1 MSGRERSGL
10 TASGNSRDSY
20 MPEIQSKYDFLR
32 PGELVSVGVDL
43 PDRSFAEDQATVVAS
58 DRDEILLNLCGK
70 GFPAHMQV
78 NGGARVV
85 ITRAEGR
92 SFYHCTAQL
101 KEDLTSSSL
110 KVELPERV
118 TVTERR
124 EYSRSDVIMQIH
136 YAYPSSQE
144 MGLVI
149 DEWEELRNCSGDCP
163 NGFLPIGSID
173 SRVNLSGSGL
183 RFKIK
188 ECLSYGTLLHLNIEI
203 PGDAAGHIHAVGS
216 IIRTKELLPEMNR
229 LEYYST
235 AMSLKM
241 IESGDRQKLLHH
253 IMNEQRKAV

>member
-1 MSGRERSGL
+1 M
-10 TASGNSRDSY
+10 
-20 MPEIQSKYDFLR
+20 
-32 PGELVSVGVDL
+32 VSVGVDL
-43 PDRSFAEDQATVVAS
+43 PDRSFAEDQATVIAS
-58 DRDEILLNLCGK
+58 ARGEILLNLCGK

-78 NGGARVV
+78 DGGTRVV

-92 SFYHCTAQL
+92 NFFHCTAQL
-101 KEDLTSSSL
+101 KEKPDSNSL
-110 KVELPERV
+110 KVEFPERV
-118 TVTERR
+118 TVRERR

-149 DEWEELRNCSGDCP
+149 DEWEELRNCSGDCM
-163 NGFLPIGSID
+163 GSYRPIGSIN

-188 ECLSYGTLLHLNIEI
+188 ECLSYGTLLHLNIEL
-203 PGDAAGHIHAVGS
+203 PGDTAGHIHAVGS

-241 IESGDRQKLLHH
+241 IESSDRQRLVRH
-253 IMNEQRKAV
+253 IIDEQRKAA

>member
-1 MSGRERSGL
+1 M
-10 TASGNSRDSY
+10 
-20 MPEIQSKYDFLR
+20 
-32 PGELVSVGVDL
+32 VSVGVDL
-43 PDRSFAEDQATVVAS
+43 PDRSFAEDQATVIAS
-58 DRDEILLNLCGK
+58 DSGEILLNLCGK

-78 NGGARVV
+78 DGGTKVV

-92 SFYHCTAQL
+92 NFFHCTAQL
-101 KEDLTSSSL
+101 KEKSDSSSL
-110 KVELPERV
+110 KVEFPERV
-118 TVTERR
+118 TVRERR
-124 EYSRSDVIMQIH
+124 EYSRADVMMQIH

-149 DEWEELRNCSGDCP
+149 DEWEELRNCNGDCLS
-163 NGFLPIGSID
+163 GFHPIGSLN

-203 PGDAAGHIHAVGS
+203 PGDTAGHIHAVGS

-241 IESGDRQKLLHH
+241 IESGDRKKLLNH
-253 IMNEQRKAV
+253 IIDAQRKAA